1 MNEKEKY
8 LFLLNSIKEILEKR
22 TQTHIK
28 KVNEEMGLLL
38 KKVEILYEQ
47 VETGDVP
54 IYDMKPENYYNKEAI
69 DKLLDI
75 INSSINTLTT
85 NKADKT
91 YVDTKVSS
99 VYKFMGNVST
109 YNDLPNTGNEIG
121 HVYNVINGDTEENN
135 GMNYAWN
142 GTGWD
147 SLGPLLNFSSYYKID
162 EINEIL
168 KSYFTIAN
176 QTSYASEVESKIS
189 SKVDKVEGKSLISD
203 SEIARLLT
211 LANYDD
217 TYVRTKV
224 NDMLLNKV
232 DKVEGKS
239 LISDSEITRLL
250 TLANYDDTEVRTL
263 IANLDS
269 NKVDKVDGKE
279 LSTNDYTNEEVT
291 KVSKI
296 TIDGDGT
303 QYLANNGEYKKPYES
318 MNQTEYEAIES
329 PDPGTIYFVSDF

>member
-217 TYVRTKV
+217 T
-224 NDMLLNKV
+224 
-232 DKVEGKS
+232 
-239 LISDSEITRLL
+239 
-250 TLANYDDTEVRTL
+250 EVRTL